1 MGAVQRLATVVVLGL
16 VALASVLILYLADE
30 PNRLESQVEAQ
41 QHDAVERATNT
52 YLTQCLACHGPA
64 GEGYTAPGE
73 AGTGRIGAPI
83 GGDTSNRVLN
93 QTGIQQTGDNA
104 GKPWSDP
111 NNPQYG
117 SGLEGRANFIR
128 NRVHTGLKAANGTVL
143 MPAFGQEYN
152 GPLNDSQIDELVIMI
167 QHVDW
172 NEVYNKA
179 IEQNGGY
186 PTPPPAAQPTTAA
199 TPAGGAASPAAG
211 GGTTFEIDMVDVAF
225 QPTELTIPANT
236 DVTINAINKGALPHT
251 FTINNVED
259 TGEIPAGSSKEVKIN
274 LPPGEYDFHC
284 AVPGHAEAGMVGKL
298 IVKEG
303 AAGGGAA
310 ATPAAGGGATPA
322 PAAGG
327 GQAAAPSGP
336 IEVDMQD
343 ALVFQPAEITIPA
356 NTDVTIHAV
365 NSGVLPHTFTIKD
378 VADTGEVAGGG
389 SADVKV
395 NLPPGEYEYHCAI
408 PGHAEAGM
416 VGKLI
421 VK

>member
-199 TPAGGAASPAAG
+199 TPAGGAASPAVG

-259 TGEIPAGSSKEVKIN
+259 TGEVPAGSSKEVKIN

-327 GQAAAPSGP
+327 
-336 IEVDMQD
+336 
-343 ALVFQPAEITIPA
+343 
-356 NTDVTIHAV
+356 
-365 NSGVLPHTFTIKD
+365 
-378 VADTGEVAGGG
+378 
-389 SADVKV
+389 
-395 NLPPGEYEYHCAI
+395 
-408 PGHAEAGM
+408 
-416 VGKLI
+416 
-421 VK
+421 